1 MVTPIRKAYMLF
13 AVPSLVDFDPDLN
26 REPHNAEDRKYQRS
40 YLRNI
45 MESREPPR
53 TCNSGYRTCVCH
65 DLS

>member
-1 MVTPIRKAYMLF
+1 MLF

-26 REPHNAEDRKYQRS
+26 RKPNDTKDGKYKGRN
-40 YLRNI
+40 LRNV
-45 MESREPPR
+45 MKSREPPR